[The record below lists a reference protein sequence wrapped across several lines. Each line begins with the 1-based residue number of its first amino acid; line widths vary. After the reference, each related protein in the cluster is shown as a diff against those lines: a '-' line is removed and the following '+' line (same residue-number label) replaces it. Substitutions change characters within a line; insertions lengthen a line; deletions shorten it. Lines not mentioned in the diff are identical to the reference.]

1 MVRHSNARWFA
12 LVLLV
17 VAAISSLACGRTGPV
32 APPLHELQRVHV
44 GEIDVLLLAPTTA
57 LAQTRNFCTFEF
69 RTGTDDHPVD
79 VGTVTVRT
87 TMSMEGQPM
96 DGYVTDVK
104 RVDTGRY
111 EVQMVLAMSGSW
123 QISVGWEVAAG
134 RGTATFA
141 AVVR

>member
-1 MVRHSNARWFA
+1 VLIVLAA
-12 LVLLV
+12 L
-17 VAAISSLACGRTGPV
+17 SSVACGRTGPV
-32 APPLHELQRVHV
+32 ASPLHELQRVHA

-69 RTGTDDHPVD
+69 RTGTDHRLVD

-87 TMSMEGQPM
+87 TMAMEGQAM

-123 QISVGWEVAAG
+123 QISVGWDGAAG

-141 AVVR
+141 AMVR